1 MSGFGAR
8 LREERRR
15 LGLSQSAFGA
25 LAGVKKNAQFNY
37 EADRRAADARYL
49 TAAAAHGVDVLYL
62 LTGRREGAP
71 AIEIR
76 PAGAAAEPP
85 AGREPASPRVTPTD
99 RAGWRRV
106 SGALRRFEASRTAD
120 VVGAGIVA
128 FLAYAVLFVFM
139 GGLG

>member
-8 LREERRR
+8 LREERKR
-15 LGLSQSAFGA
+15 LGLSQPAFAELGGA
-25 LAGVKKNAQFNY
+25 KKHSQINY
-37 EADRRAADARYL
+37 EADRRAPDSDYLSALAR
-49 TAAAAHGVDVLYL
+49 HGVDVLYL

-85 AGREPASPRVTPTD
+85 AGRDPASPRVTNPD

-106 SGALRRFEASRTAD
+106 SGAIRRFEASRTAD

-128 FLAYAVLFVFM
+128 FLAYVVLFVFM

>member
-1 MSGFGAR
+1 MT
-8 LREERRR
+8 
-15 LGLSQSAFGA
+15 
-25 LAGVKKNAQFNY
+25 AGPHRF
-37 EADRRAADARYL
+37 
-49 TAAAAHGVDVLYL
+49 
-62 LTGRREGAP
+62 
-71 AIEIR
+71 EIR